1 MAAAAET
8 ILIRNNSA
16 METIVDFSPELVK
29 APFLLRC
36 AAFCIDY
43 MVLVVVPVGW
53 LVMSKFLSEKG
64 PMSVG
69 PTVWV
74 IGVILF
80 LLNFIVLPIFG
91 GKTIGKLLLGLTI
104 LNADG
109 TRVGVWGIIKRN
121 IFGYFVTALTLG
133 VGFLISA
140 ANTSGRSLHDFIG
153 GTIVVR
159 GRKIRV

>member
-43 MVLVVVPVGW
+43 MVLVIVPVGW

-64 PMSVG
+64 TMSVG

-74 IGVILF
+74 IGLILF
-80 LLNFIVLPIFG
+80 LLNFIVLPVFG

-109 TRVGVWGIIKRN
+109 TRVGIWGIVKRN
-121 IFGYFVTALTLG
+121 IFGYLVTALTLG

-140 ANTSGRSLHDFIG
+140 ANTSGRSLHDFFVATTAHSRLNI
-153 GTIVVR
+153 
-159 GRKIRV
+159 